1 MSNEIRNTT
10 NRAAF
15 SLLEALIAFVVF
27 AMILIPILTIF
38 SVGNKGVQM
47 SEEDL
52 AVHHAGIELMEQLLS
67 FPGRFLPV
75 GTLEDAVIADNCRI
89 ASECPFRFHLSSI
102 PGIRRKVTITEH
114 QEEGMVP
121 IKSIDVS
128 IRLVATM
135 SKFLNRETHFRTA
148 VIND

>member
-1 MSNEIRNTT
+1 MSNDIRNTA
-10 NRAAF
+10 NRNAF
-15 SLLEALIAFVVF
+15 SLLEALIAFVIF
-27 AMILIPILTIF
+27 AIVLIPILTIL

-52 AVHHAGIELMEQLLS
+52 AMHHAGIELMEQLLS

-75 GTLEDAVIADNCRI
+75 GTLDDAMIADNCRI
-89 ASECPFRFHLSSI
+89 ASGCPFHFHLSPI
-102 PGIRRKVTITEH
+102 PGIRRKVTITES
-114 QEEGMVP
+114 QEEGMLP
-121 IKSIDVS
+121 TKSIDVS

-135 SKFLNRETHFRTA
+135 AKSLSREIHFRTT